1 MNRSDIMN
9 SLLTPDSFIPLNI
22 TLGNSIGLRET
33 AFIAFLFCHKNQ
45 LKLRNLDQEFFPLP
59 VNEIMEKCP
68 LLGCERTIREL
79 VHKLC
84 ELGLIE
90 TKRKGTPPVNHF
102 KINREA
108 IADIIIEASP
118 YKNDNSEKREEKSQV
133 DKNLMRYVINR
144 YQSLARKGAFPVITK
159 MTTSRTSQIVT
170 RVKEYP
176 EREYWRRLF
185 DKITND
191 TFLWRTNNPE
201 MSWLTFD
208 FIFTKGNADKI
219 IDGKYDFKVKDFVD
233 MSKEENNPEL
243 LLKKNETDTSLR
255 YYQSILQMEKYQKTY
270 RTASDR
276 IDGLFEIALAAEM
289 LADLQEARGFNFG
302 VSNFICGDDIYGVF
316 RNFLNS
322 EFKKMEIITPRM
334 ILESVVPFIK
344 HIEGHGGNTT
354 GDLKW
359 EKYIWERINK

>member
-118 YKNDNSEKREEKSQV
+118 YKKDA
-133 DKNLMRYVINR
+133 NLITN
-144 YQSLARKGAFPVITK
+144 QSIKL
-159 MTTSRTSQIVT
+159 
-170 RVKEYP
+170 
-176 EREYWRRLF
+176 RRL
-185 DKITND
+185 K
-191 TFLWRTNNPE
+191 
-201 MSWLTFD
+201 
-208 FIFTKGNADKI
+208 
-219 IDGKYDFKVKDFVD
+219 
-233 MSKEENNPEL
+233 
-243 LLKKNETDTSLR
+243 
-255 YYQSILQMEKYQKTY
+255 
-270 RTASDR
+270 
-276 IDGLFEIALAAEM
+276 
-289 LADLQEARGFNFG
+289 
-302 VSNFICGDDIYGVF
+302 
-316 RNFLNS
+316 
-322 EFKKMEIITPRM
+322 
-334 ILESVVPFIK
+334 
-344 HIEGHGGNTT
+344 
-354 GDLKW
+354 
-359 EKYIWERINK
+359 